1 VLQEPQQVIEQPDGK
16 KIYQSQIDFGDGKI
30 FLLRS
35 IVIEFVDYALVVIVY
50 RTKKIGKYWRTS

>member
-30 FLLRS
+30 FLLRA
-35 IVIEFVDYALVVIVY
+35 IVIEFVDYALVVTVY